1 MASFSRFPLRL
12 SVALRT
18 LAALLVL
25 TAAACDGGDSG
36 DTAAGPGGSGGAGP
50 GGSGGAGPGGSGGSG
65 GGAAA
70 CEPRFEGDTLHLAV
84 GATLAPGEERT
95 LCLRWTTPEPL
106 DITGFVGTLGPAGHH
121 SLLLAQSPTAPDG
134 VAPCSEPEI
143 MDAQANGD
151 FQMLAGVSYESD
163 GVPYDFPAVPVQVG
177 LRVPAGTQLV
187 FDGHFLNAGGG
198 AAAACATLDLRR
210 GAPVVAPLTFRTVLP
225 VEQYGLVVPAHGTAD
240 VTYEEPA
247 GGHFRVVAAS
257 SHMHQGGAHFRMSV
271 KETGQTLYE
280 TTQWAEPQ
288 PALYDTQLIVIED
301 AQTLQ
306 LDCSFENAGDA
317 DQRFPDQM
325 CVGGMYT
332 LPCSLPGAC

>member
-1 MASFSRFPLRL
+1 MTSSLRPH
-12 SVALRT
+12 AAH
-18 LAALLVL
+18 AALLL
-25 TAAACDGGDSG
+25 LLASAAC
-36 DTAAGPGGSGGAGP
+36 GGSGDDP
-50 GGSGGAGPGGSGGSG
+50 GGAGAGSGTGAAGAGGAGAGAGGAGGS

-70 CEPRFEGDTLHLAV
+70 CEPSVDGDTVHLAV
-84 GATLAPGEERT
+84 GADLAPGEERT

-121 SLLLAQSPTAPDG
+121 SLLLAASPSAPDG

-143 MDAQANGD
+143 MDAQANGS

-163 GVPYDFPAVPVQVG
+163 GVPYDFPATPVQVG

-187 FDGHFLNAGGG
+187 FDGHFLNAG
-198 AAAACATLDLRR
+198 ADSAAACATLDLHR
-210 GAPVVAPLTFRTVLP
+210 GAPVAAPLTFRTVLP

-257 SHMHQGGAHFRMSV
+257 SHMHQGGTHFRMSV

-301 AQTLQ
+301 TQTFQ
-306 LDCSFENAGDA
+306 LECSFENAGDA
-317 DQRFPDQM
+317 DQHFPDQM

-332 LPCSLPGAC
+332 LPCTLPGAC